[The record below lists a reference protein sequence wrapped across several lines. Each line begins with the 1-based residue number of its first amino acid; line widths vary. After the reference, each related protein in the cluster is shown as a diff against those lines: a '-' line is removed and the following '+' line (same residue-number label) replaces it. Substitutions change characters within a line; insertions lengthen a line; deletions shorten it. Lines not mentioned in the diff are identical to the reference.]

1 MVVEEMAG
9 TTIERFRSQ
18 VYTVNDFV
26 GWNDRK
32 ELILSPNFQ
41 RRKVWKPQG
50 KSYLIDT
57 IVRGMPIPPIFMRE
71 IVHPRERRTVR
82 EVVDGQQRLSAILDF
97 IDGKFTVLPSHNP
110 HIARRKYETLPESV
124 QRTIL
129 SFPLSVNIITASSDA
144 EILEIFSRINSY
156 SITLNPTEK
165 LNAEYTGAFKEA
177 MHRLARKHLAYW
189 SNHLILTS
197 MRIARMED
205 VDLTSD
211 LVVTMMTKLSSGKG
225 HIAPFYKKY
234 DDDFPQEAVMAYQF
248 DQVLSLVEKTV
259 GEDIEKTNF
268 RRLPL
273 FYSLF
278 TAIYDTIFGFGSLS
292 NTPEKTLN
300 EEGSVEVNASLQEL
314 NEIVEERVLDS
325 VFGEFVRA
333 TTRNTTSLPQRTLR
347 HETLKEI
354 IHPAFE

>member
-110 HIARRKYETLPESV
+110 QGQGSQRFEVHTLPGESMK
-124 QRTIL
+124 L
-129 SFPLSVNIITASSDA
+129 CP
-144 EILEIFSRINSY
+144 SRFR
-156 SITLNPTEK
+156 E
-165 LNAEYTGAFKEA
+165 
-177 MHRLARKHLAYW
+177 
-189 SNHLILTS
+189 
-197 MRIARMED
+197 
-205 VDLTSD
+205 
-211 LVVTMMTKLSSGKG
+211 
-225 HIAPFYKKY
+225 PFYL
-234 DDDFPQEAVMAYQF
+234 FPC
-248 DQVLSLVEKTV
+248 
-259 GEDIEKTNF
+259 
-268 RRLPL
+268 PL
-273 FYSLF
+273 
-278 TAIYDTIFGFGSLS
+278 T
-292 NTPEKTLN
+292 
-300 EEGSVEVNASLQEL
+300 
-314 NEIVEERVLDS
+314 
-325 VFGEFVRA
+325 
-333 TTRNTTSLPQRTLR
+333 
-347 HETLKEI
+347 
-354 IHPAFE
+354 